1 MTGAPPSAR
10 RRTMKDPP
18 MKFAVDRLI
27 FGPDDVDLAR
37 SPLADHFASETYVLG
52 AFNSGMTRLPNGN
65 LLMMVRV
72 AEALRTP
79 VFDGHVHCIRWAGDR
94 YRLDAWPLDIC
105 DTADPRK
112 FLMRGGQWR
121 VMALTSLSWL
131 LPVELTPDGL
141 EVVHVHYDRVIA
153 PQHDFQCY
161 GIADARI
168 SRVRSEEP
176 TSEIQSLM
184 RIPFGLFCL
193 K

>member
-1 MTGAPPSAR
+1 
-10 RRTMKDPP
+10 
-18 MKFAVDRLI
+18 
-27 FGPDDVDLAR
+27 
-37 SPLADHFASETYVLG
+37 
-52 AFNSGMTRLPNGN
+52 
-65 LLMMVRV
+65 MVRV

-161 GIADARI
+161 GIEDARI
-168 SRVRSEEP
+168 SRVEGRGMKTSGSVSPARHSTTLRSDKRGVGEGGAS
-176 TSEIQSLM
+176 TGRS
-184 RIPFGLFCL
+184 R
-193 K
+193 